1 MIDPK
6 ELRKGDY
13 VSCTVHLPVGYYKS
27 GVPFTQITG
36 VKDGY
41 VETDDGTR
49 KYREIAAIPL
59 TEQILLNAGGIKK
72 GENEIVFT
80 DTDTSTPDIILF
92 HDADKY
98 YLGSEQ
104 DRINKFSIPIESV
117 HQFQNLYYD
126 LMGKDIRI
134 NL

>member
-13 VSCTVHLPVGYYKS
+13 VKCTVHLPVGYYRPS
-27 GVPFTQITG
+27 FPYTQVVE
-36 VKDGY
+36 VKDSY
-41 VETDDGTR
+41 VETDDGSR
-49 KYREIAAIPL
+49 KYRDIAPIPL

-80 DTDTSTPDIILF
+80 DTDTNTPDLILF
-92 HDADKY
+92 HDSEKY
-98 YLGSEQ
+98 YLGSEKEA
-104 DRINKFSIPIESV
+104 NKFSIPIESV
-117 HQFQNLYYD
+117 HQFQNLYFD
-126 LMGKDIRI
+126 LMGKDIRM